1 MSNFSSILR
10 DVGFINVAAATK
22 RTVRQIYKWEK
33 NNTLPR
39 SDFTGETR
47 FALSIARASCGKY
60 SEDEVLQSAMLG
72 RTIQKEL

>member
-33 NNTLPR
+33 NTLPR